1 MRVSLSNQQKDHI
14 VYVPKDLRLA
24 WFIIIALVIQDFF
37 FSCGGKRQAWNLE
50 SKGPCSALRLP

>member
-24 WFIIIALVIQDFF
+24 WFIIITLVIQDFF
-37 FSCGGKRQAWNLE
+37 FPAGEKDKPGTWSQRGHVQ
-50 SKGPCSALRLP
+50 P